1 MTHYFPPEGNA
12 PATRAFALCRRWVA
26 QGCRVTVLTGVPNV
40 PDGKVYEGYRNRLW
54 QVEEVAGIK
63 VVRVWTYVAAN
74 RGRAKRVANYLSFM
88 VAATIAGCALKKPDI
103 VLATSPQFFCGW
115 AGAFLS
121 RLRRRPFIL
130 GIRDLWPESILAV
143 GAIRHPCLIGLL
155 QWLAQRLYA
164 SADYIV
170 TVGEGYRQKL
180 RTRGVPL
187 QKLGIVMNGIDRES
201 YSPLAT
207 GIGIRKQFGL
217 EGKFVCSYIGTV
229 GMACGLEVVLRAAA
243 VLKARASRDVI
254 FLIVGGGATQDHLKE
269 AAGKEGLG
277 NVIFAG
283 RQPKALVPEFL
294 AASDACLVHLK
305 KQELFCSVMPSK
317 ILEAL
322 AMSRP
327 VILGVEGMA
336 ADFIRKTA
344 SGICMEPENAKEL
357 LLAIERLRR
366 DPALAQALGR
376 NGRDYV
382 LKHFDWDTLAD
393 NYLQQIHAVLNSSQ
407 D

>member
-1 MTHYFPPEGNA
+1 
-12 PATRAFALCRRWVA
+12 
-26 QGCRVTVLTGVPNV
+26 V
-40 PDGKVYEGYRNRLW
+40 PDGKIYDGYRNRLW
-54 QVEEVAGIK
+54 QVEAMAGIK

-74 RGRAKRVANYLSFM
+74 RGRAKRVVNYLSYM
-88 VAATIAGCALKKPDI
+88 VSATIAGCVLERSDV

-115 AGAFLS
+115 AGALLS

-143 GAIRHPCLIGLL
+143 GILRNRFLIGLL
-155 QWLAQRLYA
+155 GWLAKRLYA

-170 TVGEGYRQKL
+170 TVGEGYRQML
-180 RTRGVPL
+180 RERGVPL

-201 YSPLAT
+201 YSPQAT
-207 GIGIRKQFGL
+207 GIGIRKRFGL
-217 EGKFVCSYIGTV
+217 EGKFVCAYIGTV

-243 VLKARASRDVI
+243 ALKSRANQGVV
-254 FLIVGGGATQDHLKE
+254 FLIVGGGATQAQLKA
-269 AAGKEGLG
+269 AAGKEGLE

-283 RQPKALVPEFL
+283 RQPKVLMPEFL

-317 ILEAL
+317 ICEAL

-344 SGICMEPENAKEL
+344 SGLCMEPENPQEL
-357 LLAIERLRR
+357 LLAIERLQR
-366 DPALAQALGR
+366 DPALAQVLGR

-382 LKHFDWDTLAD
+382 LKHLDWDTLAD
-393 NYLQQIHAVLNSSQ
+393 NYLQQIHGVLATAK
-407 D
+407 